1 TISDAAASLIC
12 RLTAPGGW
20 SNAGLVSDGEQ
31 TLLVDTLF
39 DRPQMLKTMI
49 SSTARQRVKGES
61 RDHLDQWAQAAAPKD
76 RGQKKR
82 NVIIAEKDML
92 DTGAR
97 VLAALRRLPD
107 EDRAR
112 DPGGRGIPSANTTL
126 CKEKLPCRSTKKVT
140 FASATRKQAPASHCW
155 SPPGAA

>member
-1 TISDAAASLIC
+1 MSRWQYTKGLHDLGRGCFAYLQPDGSW
-12 RLTAPGGW
+12 GW
-20 SNAGLVSDGEQ
+20 SNAGLVTDGEQ

-39 DRPQMLKTMI
+39 DLPQMLKTTDI
-49 SSTARQRVKGES
+49 EHGQADGEGES

-112 DPGGRGIPSANTTL
+112 DPG
-126 CKEKLPCRSTKKVT
+126 
-140 FASATRKQAPASHCW
+140 W
-155 SPPGAA
+155 SWDPVR

>member
-1 TISDAAASLIC
+1 S
-12 RLTAPGGW
+12 LTAPG
-20 SNAGLVSDGEQ
+20 AGEMPVWFRPASKPVGRPAVRSAADAQDHDIEHGQAEGE
-31 TLLVDTLF
+31 
-39 DRPQMLKTMI
+39 
-49 SSTARQRVKGES
+49 GES
-61 RDHLDQWAQAAAPKD
+61 RDHLDQWAQAAVPKD

-112 DPGGRGIPSANTTL
+112 DPGGRGIPSANITL
-126 CKEKLPCRSTKKVT
+126 CKEKLP
-140 FASATRKQAPASHCW
+140 
-155 SPPGAA
+155 